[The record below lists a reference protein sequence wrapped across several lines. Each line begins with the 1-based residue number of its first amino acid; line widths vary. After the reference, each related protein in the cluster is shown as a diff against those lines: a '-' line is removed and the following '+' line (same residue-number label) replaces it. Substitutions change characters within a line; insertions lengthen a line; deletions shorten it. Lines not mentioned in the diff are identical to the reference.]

1 MTPSPARAGGA
12 GRAVRGAGG
21 ERRGDVASPVANSLL
36 PVPAGRQSLLERG
49 TDRVDPLRSGHLF
62 CGDIDGVPLGQRGV
76 LPGSTQINR
85 LVQDAAHGAEPE
97 PMLGANDA
105 RTPTT
110 ALYTPPL

>member
-49 TDRVDPLRSGHLF
+49 TDRVDPLRCERLNSSSV
-62 CGDIDGVPLGQRGV
+62 CGDSFCYLCI
-76 LPGSTQINR
+76 S
-85 LVQDAAHGAEPE
+85 
-97 PMLGANDA
+97 
-105 RTPTT
+105 
-110 ALYTPPL
+110 Y